1 MSLISPQTRTAFREA
16 FVRQSVLRQ
25 IRDWFDSAGVTL
37 GSVPADQLHS
47 GERRQLVE
55 RYYAGVNWDLH
66 RDTRKVLDVYEQLL
80 AECWDE
86 DEEAKLTRLLQRD
99 GFSYKDGAIYS
110 GNGLDPDA
118 LKDAAEPLDVRH
130 VQPHIRRIMESV
142 ETDPDQ
148 AIGSSKELLESVAKA
163 VLTEHGEDP
172 SQFSKFPQLVKAAL
186 KALDLST
193 ESIPSASKGAK
204 SMMRALSG
212 MSQIVDSVAELRN
225 LYGTGHG
232 KLADERGI
240 GPRHARLVA
249 GSATT
254 LATFMLETLHTRRAK
269 AQTQRST

>member
-118 LKDAAEPLDVRH
+118 LKDAFW
-130 VQPHIRRIMESV
+130 
-142 ETDPDQ
+142 
-148 AIGSSKELLESVAKA
+148 SSLGVSW
-163 VLTEHGEDP
+163 G
-172 SQFSKFPQLVKAAL
+172 AL
-186 KALDLST
+186 GC
-193 ESIPSASKGAK
+193 P
-204 SMMRALSG
+204 
-212 MSQIVDSVAELRN
+212 
-225 LYGTGHG
+225 
-232 KLADERGI
+232 
-240 GPRHARLVA
+240 
-249 GSATT
+249 
-254 LATFMLETLHTRRAK
+254 
-269 AQTQRST
+269 